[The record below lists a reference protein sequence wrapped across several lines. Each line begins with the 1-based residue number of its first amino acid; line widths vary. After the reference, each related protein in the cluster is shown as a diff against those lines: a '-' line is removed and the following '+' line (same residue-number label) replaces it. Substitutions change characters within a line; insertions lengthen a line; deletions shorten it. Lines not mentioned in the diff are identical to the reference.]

1 MGGMPYLLEKGAVY
15 AVYEDYL
22 AEADQRGALLQ
33 NLRNPH
39 VPMWDV
45 VALES
50 MTLAPPGAAVLKDH
64 TRVHWLG
71 NPVKDA
77 PLAHGPVNSCRWTS
91 PAGPQ
96 TGWWSRWSG
105 PAENILRSAFLRA
118 IEVSLGIAHQEPTCA
133 VGQAV
138 DVLEPPIRTAN
149 LPANATRFWD
159 IEFLWVCG
167 APALQAWV
175 TWRGDASLTG
185 NGQVT
190 VIMAT
195 PPPVGG
201 TAHNMYMNPEADD
214 PITPD
219 MVADGY
225 LVDPNTAGDVQF
237 ERGMWVIGAQQ
248 TDTIATDTT
257 MVVNLAASDIDQDGD
272 PDFML
277 NIVVITPSSRHQSG
291 PAIVTVR
298 PSQEDGGVHG
308 NPTLFVA
315 VP

>member
-22 AEADQRGALLQ
+22 AKADQRAALLH

-39 VPMWDV
+39 VPMWEV

-50 MTLAPPGAAVLKDH
+50 KTLMPPGAVALQNH
-64 TRVHWLG
+64 TREHWLG
-71 NPVKDA
+71 NPMKDI
-77 PLAHGPVNSCRWTS
+77 PVQHGVLNSCRWTS
-91 PAGPQ
+91 PPGPQ

-105 PAENILRSAFLRA
+105 PAENIMRAAFLRA
-118 IEVSLGIAHQEPTCA
+118 VEVSLGIAHQEPSCA
-133 VGQAV
+133 AAQVV
-138 DVLEPPIRTAN
+138 DVLEPPIRTAL

-175 TWRGDASLTG
+175 TWRGDPGPWG

-201 TAHNMYMNPEADD
+201 AHNMYMNPEADD
-214 PITPD
+214 PITPA
-219 MVADGY
+219 MVSDGY
-225 LVDPNTAGDVQF
+225 LVNPNTAGDVQF

-248 TDTIATDTT
+248 TETIATDTT
-257 MVVNLAASDIDQDGD
+257 LVVNLAAWDIDHDGD
-272 PDFML
+272 LDFLL
-277 NIVVITPSSRHQSG
+277 NLVVITPSSRHQSG
-291 PAIVTVR
+291 SAIVTVR
-298 PSQEDGGVHG
+298 PSQGDGGVHG
-308 NPTLFVA
+308 NPTPYVA
-315 VP
+315 V